1 MKRVTRII
9 AATLLALAVFAMVA
23 GDLLLAAPPSD
34 PAARA
39 PQAQRFVLNF
49 DMFVPADLNCQASG
63 PGVRSHASRDLAG
76 KPVLRVTG
84 NAAGATIECARPDG
98 ARYRVTSNRTARYT
112 ASAPTEATVTFQRGK
127 PAMTTVLRIHGWQD
141 VHDFKSFVQVD

>member
-23 GDLLLAAPPSD
+23 GDLLLAAPASV
-34 PAARA
+34 RE

-49 DMFVPADLNCQASG
+49 DMFAPADLNCQATG

-112 ASAPTEATVTFQRGK
+112 PSAPTEATVTFQRGK